1 MASLNSIIA
10 KADEL
15 HEFENQIP
23 EEYECVKLDEIIGKT
38 FTVDI
43 FNVYHDKD
51 KDMDKVALAIVC
63 ENKKYRIHT
72 GAKRIVEI
80 FQMVNQHNAEN
91 PDDPIDVTDGFHQI
105 EAISVNKG
113 TMLVF
118 H

>member
-1 MASLNSIIA
+1 MASLDNIIA

-23 EEYECVKLDEIIGKT
+23 EEYECVKLDEVIGKE
-38 FTVDI
+38 FSVDI
-43 FNVYHDKD
+43 FSVYHDKD

-80 FQMVNQHNAEN
+80 FQMVKAHNAEN
-91 PDDPIDVTDGFHQI
+91 PDDPINVSIGLHKI
-105 EAISVNKG
+105 EAIPVNKG

-118 H
+118 R